1 MRSNSKHSD
10 KDGRMK
16 LSTHPVRTGQARQ
29 GLLGNVDMIT
39 GSAFLLAPATGRKAG
54 YPADLPVTGGR
65 ASAVFGET
73 LCLPAGRQGSTFAC
87 LTAETKHLGSDLAP
101 PQAQLLIR
109 IKTHRAGVL
118 RRPRWPG
125 RHP

>member
-1 MRSNSKHSD
+1 VRSDSNHSD
-10 KDGRMK
+10 KDEKMK

-39 GSAFLLAPATGRKAG
+39 GSAFPPAYKAG
-54 YPADLPVTGGR
+54 HPADLPVTGGR

-73 LCLPAGRQGSTFAC
+73 LCLPAGRQGDTLTC

-101 PQAQLLIR
+101 PQARLPIR
-109 IKTHRAGVL
+109 LKIRRAGVR
-118 RRPRWPG
+118 RRPHWPG